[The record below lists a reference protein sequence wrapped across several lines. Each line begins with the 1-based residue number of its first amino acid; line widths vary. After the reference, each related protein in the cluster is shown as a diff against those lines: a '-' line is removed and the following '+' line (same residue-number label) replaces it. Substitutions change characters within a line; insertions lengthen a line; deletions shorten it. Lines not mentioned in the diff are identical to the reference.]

1 VVHIARGHGAKLCQ
15 HSNAVHPTAV
25 ATYTAVGVAATFAN
39 DAAVEATAAHHVTA
53 IEATAA

>member
-1 VVHIARGHGAKLCQ
+1 MVHIARGYGAKLCQ

-39 DAAVEATAAHHVTA
+39 DAAVAAHHVTA